1 MTRPSLMRGFSQCI
15 AVALLI
21 AMLAVRTQ
29 GQATATLIGRVFDPS
44 GNLVPGA
51 QITLKDEATGELQTT
66 RTNEIGHY
74 LLAGLLVG
82 TYRISV
88 NASGFRAFTVE
99 NLTLEVGRTV
109 LQDFKLTLGDSS
121 EQLTVSSDSPSID
134 LATTSFG
141 TTIEHLT
148 VQEIPLNGRF
158 FLDLGQLTPGSMTA
172 SQNGSA
178 VLPVRG
184 AGSFAMNT
192 AGNREET
199 VNFMI
204 NGITLNDLYF
214 GSLTF
219 QPALSSLQEFRL
231 DNSTFSAEYG
241 QSSGAILN
249 IATRSGTSK
258 FHGEVFEFLRN
269 DAVDA
274 RNFFDFTSPRPPP
287 FKRNQFGGSLGGPIF
302 RNRTFFFV
310 SYEELRQ
317 RQAVEVNS
325 LVFSDSQRGS
335 VTDPVIA
342 RLLPLIPRANYV
354 DSSGT
359 PRFIGSAP
367 APVNVRNWAIDIYH
381 ELTVKDRLHGYYA
394 FQKRYF
400 IEPTRQGN
408 TVPGFGD
415 TVDSPRQVLTLNETH
430 AIGPN
435 LLNEARFG
443 FNRLFSPDKPAAQ
456 LNPATFGIADG
467 VLEPIG
473 LPQISIAGSSLNF
486 GGPTALPSVRGDTTF
501 VFADTL
507 SERAGRHSIKLGGEF
522 RQFLDNIS
530 RFNIGAFTFPTV
542 ASFLAD
548 SANSFSVTLGNVSS
562 SVAQGA
568 LGFFVQDNY
577 MLRPYL
583 TLELGLRYEWNMTP
597 SERDDRFIV
606 FDPGTV
612 SLLRLGQGAHEIYH
626 QNNKNFQPRVGFAW
640 DPFQN
645 GKTSVRAAYAI
656 LTDQP
661 LTSVVTS
668 TTANPPLAVPLT
680 FTGPVRLDNAIN
692 MAQAAGLAPATV
704 NPAFN
709 NAYMQS
715 WNLNLQRQ
723 VRPDLNLMV
732 GYFGSK
738 GTHLIL
744 RRNINQPIDGVRP
757 YPALSASSPIL
768 PGTPLGNIAQVESD
782 GNSSYN
788 ALWISANKRLNHGLQ
803 FNASYTFSKSIDYNS
818 LSSQGIVVQNSYD
831 IRGDRGLS
839 DFDARHRIVLDTIYE
854 LPFRGNRFVQGWELA
869 AIFQKQSGN
878 PVNLVTTNST
888 INGVVNTI
896 RPDVMGPITI
906 TGTVDEW
913 FDTSVF
919 TAPAGFG
926 NLGRNVVIG
935 PGFNNTDFSVIKT
948 TKVGERERLQF
959 RSEFF
964 DVFNH
969 PNFGQPGNVVGT
981 PDFGRITKTRFPT
994 GESGSSRQ
1002 VQFALKLMF

>member
-1 MTRPSLMRGFSQCI
+1 MTRSSLMRELSESI
-15 AVALLI
+15 AVTVLMVI
-21 AMLAVRTQ
+21 LAECTPAQ
-29 GQATATLIGRVFDPS
+29 STPTLIGRVFDPS
-44 GNLVPGA
+44 GNVVPGA
-51 QITLKDEATGELQTT
+51 QIILKDEATGELQTT

-74 LLAGLLVG
+74 LFAGLLVG

-88 NASGFRAFTVE
+88 NASGFRVFTVE

-121 EQLTVSSDSPSID
+121 EQLTVSSHQPSID

-141 TTIEHLT
+141 TTIDYRT

-172 SQNGSA
+172 SQNGSG
-178 VLPVRG
+178 VKPVRG

-204 NGITLNDLYF
+204 NGITLNDSYF

-258 FHGEVFEFLRN
+258 FHGELFEFLRN
-269 DAVDA
+269 DEFDA

-287 FKRNQFGGSLGGPIF
+287 FKRNQFGGSLGGPILK
-302 RNRTFFFV
+302 NRTFFFF
-310 SYEELRQ
+310 SYEALRQ
-317 RQAVEVNS
+317 RQAVDVNS
-325 LVFSDSQRGS
+325 LVLSDSQSVS

-367 APVNVRNWAIDIYH
+367 APVNVSNWTIEIYH

-415 TVDSPRQVLTLNETH
+415 TVDSPRQILTLNETH

-443 FNRLFSPDKPAAQ
+443 FNRLFSPDKPTAQ

-467 VLEPIG
+467 VLDPIG

-486 GGPTALPSVRGDTTF
+486 GGPTALPSVRGHTTF

-507 SERAGRHSIKLGGEF
+507 NWRSGLHSIKLGGEF
-522 RQFLDNIS
+522 RQSLDNIS
-530 RFNIGAFTFPTV
+530 RFDAGAFGFPTV
-542 ASFLAD
+542 SSFLAD
-548 SANSFSVTLGNVSS
+548 SANSFSVTLGDVST

-577 MLRPYL
+577 VLRSYL
-583 TLELGLRYEWNMTP
+583 TFELGMRYDWNMTP
-597 SERDDRFIV
+597 SERYDRFIV
-606 FDPGTV
+606 FDPASV
-612 SLLRLGQGAHEIYH
+612 SLLRVGQGPQEIYH
-626 QNNKNFQPRVGFAW
+626 QNNKNIEPRVGFAW
-640 DPFQN
+640 DPFRD
-645 GKTSVRAAYAI
+645 GRTSVRAAYAI

-661 LTSVVTS
+661 LTSLVSSTS
-668 TTANPPLAVPLT
+668 ANPPLAVPLT
-680 FTGPVRLDNAIN
+680 FTGPIGLDNAIN
-692 MAQAAGLAPATV
+692 LARAAGLAPATV
-704 NPAFN
+704 NQAFN

-715 WNLNLQRQ
+715 WNLNVQRQ

-803 FNASYTFSKSIDYNS
+803 LNASYTFSKSIDYNS

-839 DFDARHRIVLDTIYE
+839 DFDARHRFVLNTIYE
-854 LPFRGNRFVQGWELA
+854 SPVRGNRFVKGWELA

-878 PVNLVTTNST
+878 PVTIVTTNST
-888 INGVVNTI
+888 INGVANTI

-906 TGTVDEW
+906 TGTVAKW

-919 TAPAGFG
+919 TALARFG

-948 TKVGERERLQF
+948 TKLGERERLQF
-959 RSEFF
+959 RCEFF